1 APGAGAGAAK
11 PAPSWARAEIA
22 TVVAAGLLAPDVTS
36 VRPDEPLTQGELA
49 ELASGLARLGPA
61 RLGLA
66 RLGQATA
73 IDRDTGIDRAT
84 PEAPE
89 RATTLAELD
98 ARLVRVLGLQDAAA
112 AFAAGARAAG
122 LKPPD
127 RFGTEAV
134 ARLLGLRTN
143 HPAALDA
150 LELRPNDPVTR
161 AEAAFSAARILRLDG
176 ARIESVRAAAA
187 TFVLPALEPRQR
199 MILGRAFSF
208 VGFPYVWGG
217 ESERRAGPFGPQP
230 QGGFDCS
237 GFVWRVYKLERYPGA
252 EALADTL
259 KGRTTYAMSGEVG
272 RAERIAFAQ
281 LRPGDVAFFGA
292 RGPRSRP
299 AEVDHMGIYAGGGWL
314 VHSSRDGTTV
324 TPLAGWYRERFAW
337 GRRPLAEAGI
347 DAADPL
353 R

>member
-1 APGAGAGAAK
+1 MRLLARAARHVPLLALAAALALAPGAGAGAAK

-36 VRPDEPLTQGELA
+36 FRPDEPLTQGELA

-66 RLGQATA
+66 TA

-84 PEAPE
+84 PAAPE

-122 LKPPD
+122 LKPPG

-143 HPAALDA
+143 HPAAFDA

-187 TFVLPALEPRQR
+187 TFVLPA
-199 MILGRAFSF
+199 
-208 VGFPYVWGG
+208 
-217 ESERRAGPFGPQP
+217 
-230 QGGFDCS
+230 
-237 GFVWRVYKLERYPGA
+237 
-252 EALADTL
+252 
-259 KGRTTYAMSGEVG
+259 
-272 RAERIAFAQ
+272 
-281 LRPGDVAFFGA
+281 
-292 RGPRSRP
+292 
-299 AEVDHMGIYAGGGWL
+299 
-314 VHSSRDGTTV
+314 
-324 TPLAGWYRERFAW
+324 
-337 GRRPLAEAGI
+337 
-347 DAADPL
+347 
-353 R
+353 